1 MGYPKIPDI
10 TCDDIA
16 KIYEEE
22 DKWRKENSCCEN
34 CHDYYIEN
42 GTEFCRKYDYPCDK
56 EKCKDWR

>member
-1 MGYPKIPDI
+1 MGYPKIPNI

-22 DKWRKENSCCEN
+22 DKWRKENPCCEN

-42 GTEFCRKYDYPCDK
+42 GTEFCGKHDYSCDK
-56 EKCKDWR
+56 DKCKDWR

>member
-22 DKWRKENSCCEN
+22 DKWRKENPCCEN
-34 CHDYYIEN
+34 CHDYYIY
-42 GTEFCRKYDYPCDK
+42 RKWDRILQ
-56 EKCKDWR
+56 ET